1 MLFNLSDQNSVAAVF
16 LKELRD
22 VRNHT
27 DRFRF
32 RNNMERL
39 GEILAYEI
47 SKKLVYK
54 KEKVQT
60 PLESTE
66 VYTLTNLPVLIGI
79 LRAGIPFMQGFI
91 NYFDSADC
99 GFIGAYRQEG
109 KDTGLK
115 INMEYCA
122 TPDLKDREVIL
133 VDPMLATGSSIIK
146 TMTNLGDRGIPSQ
159 VHIAAVIASPEG
171 IENVMNFFRNE
182 TTIPYRIWTCAV
194 DLRLDPNF
202 YIVPGLGDAGDL
214 SFGNKVD

>member
-60 PLESTE
+60 PLEAAE
-66 VYTLTNLPVLIGI
+66 VYTLANLPVLIGI

-122 TPDLKDREVIL
+122 TPDLKNREVIL

-171 IENVMNFFRNE
+171 IENVINFFRNE
-182 TTIPYRIWTCAV
+182 TTIPCRIWTCAV